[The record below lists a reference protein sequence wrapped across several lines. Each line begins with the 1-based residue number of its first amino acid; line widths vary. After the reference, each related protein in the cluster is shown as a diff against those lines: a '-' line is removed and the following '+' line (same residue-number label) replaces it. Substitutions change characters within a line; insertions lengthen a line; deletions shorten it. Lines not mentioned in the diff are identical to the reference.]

1 MIVFCLH
8 PTKNYIKNLIIIH
21 AGMSNIWRSKWK
33 TVCKKL
39 SPHIFKTLAI
49 CIYYVLNIAIT
60 EAVVT
65 QDSMQAFHL
74 TATEMF
80 QLVSCKSSKQNSW
93 EDHRLLLKHTFC
105 MCSILK
111 LLFSLSVPHSSHLQI
126 WHGVIL
132 SFSFLV
138 SISPLSCNYY
148 CKQCLH
154 VSFTAA
160 WLVIMFQ
167 LSSAD
172 NWYMVVPVRSQNGAL

>member
-39 SPHIFKTLAI
+39 TPHIFKTLAI

-80 QLVSCKSSKQNSW
+80 QLVSCKSAKQNSW

-126 WHGVIL
+126 WHGVYYL
-132 SFSFLV
+132 FLFLLLFLPFLATTTANSV
-138 SISPLSCNYY
+138 CTCHSL
-148 CKQCLH
+148 LH
-154 VSFTAA
+154 DL
-160 WLVIMFQ
+160 W
-167 LSSAD
+167 
-172 NWYMVVPVRSQNGAL
+172 